1 MYVVIGGAGK
11 VGYAIA
17 QSLYSEGHDVAVI
30 ERDIEACTQ
39 AEALDIMVVRGNA
52 ASPESLLNAKIDD
65 ADLFI
70 GVTGSDE
77 VNLLACAFAKS
88 KQCKTIARIESSD
101 YINEPISKT
110 KYKHVGV
117 DVAISPDLVSG
128 IKIARA
134 LLSPT
139 ILDAEIF
146 ARGKV
151 QVLESVVDAN
161 SPAAGKA
168 LKEVKFPKSCMLV
181 AIMRNDD
188 VIIPGSGDIIM
199 PDDSVV
205 ITLGK
210 QELIPAIENVIGG
223 SKKQPSEEEL
233 KRVIIAGATRT
244 SIHLAKLLEKTVSVT
259 IIEEKKEDCE
269 KVSGELKNTV
279 VVHGIPSDKDLLAA
293 EGIENV
299 DAFIAATRSDEQN
312 MLSSLLA
319 KQYGA
324 KKTIALIDRTELKS
338 SLEAVGI
345 DMLLSPKLVT
355 VSTVLQYAR
364 RSEVLSFKVL
374 KEGEAQVLEFCVTD
388 QSPLVGKKLKDAKF
402 PKNSIV
408 GAIARDSDVIVPSG
422 DDVIHIDDRIIV
434 FAKTDSLPKLEK
446 LF

>member
-52 ASPESLLNAKIDD
+52 ASPESLLNAKIDQ

-101 YINEPISKT
+101 YIDEPISKT

-117 DVAISPDLVSG
+117 DVAICPELVSG

-139 ILDAEIF
+139 IVDAEIF

-168 LKEVKFPKSCMLV
+168 LKEIKFPKSCMLV

-188 VIIPGSGDIIM
+188 VIIPSKDDIIV
-199 PDDSVV
+199 PNDNVV
-205 ITLGK
+205 ITLGNT
-210 QELIPAIENVIGG
+210 ELIPAIENVIGG
-223 SKKQPSEEEL
+223 KKQSSEEEL

-259 IIEEKKEDCE
+259 VIEEEKEKCE
-269 KVSGELKNTV
+269 KASAELKNAV
-279 VVHGIPSDKDLLAA
+279 VVHGIPSDKDLLTA
-293 EGIENV
+293 EGIENI
-299 DAFIAATRSDEQN
+299 DAFIAATRSDEHN

-345 DMLLSPKLVT
+345 DMLISPKLVT

-364 RSEVLSFKVL
+364 SSEVLSFKVL
-374 KEGEAQVLEFCVTD
+374 KEGEAQVLEFFVTD
-388 QSPLVGKKLKDAKF
+388 KSPLVGKKLKDAKF

-408 GAIARDSDVIVPSG
+408 GAIARDSDVIVPGG